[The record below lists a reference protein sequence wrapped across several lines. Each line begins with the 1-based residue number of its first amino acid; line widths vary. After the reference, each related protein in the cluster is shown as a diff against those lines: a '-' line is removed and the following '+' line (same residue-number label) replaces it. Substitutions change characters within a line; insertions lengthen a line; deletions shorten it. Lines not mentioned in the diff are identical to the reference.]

1 MSYNEGKIWDSKRGW
16 VTPHRGITI
25 RRIKPVNPV
34 TVQDYDDYLNAP
46 DNPDY
51 TLWSKELDKIGYTE
65 KNCPIAREER
75 FEKKLERFE
84 KINNWL
90 NRLPFVR
97 VIVLDKE
104 NTSKNPFTR
113 RD

>member
-34 TVQDYDDYLNAP
+34 TVQDYEDFENAP

-51 TLWSKELDKIGYTE
+51 TWGSKEFKIGYTD
-65 KNCPIAREER
+65 KNCPMAREER

-97 VIVLDKE
+97 VIILEED
-104 NTSKNPFTR
+104 TTKNPFTR
-113 RD
+113 RE